1 MRLAR
6 TMNDDLTPGAAG
18 GSPNPKRALAFFAI
32 GAVFIALGIGLF
44 FVDGLEIVSWM
55 LIPGGA
61 IWIILGLSSGSSS
74 RPSTAATRPKPAPR
88 KDDGSAPLIIGDTGS
103 TRSGSRA
110 DDHPAH
116 DSFDGGG
123 FGGGDGGGG
132 GGGD

>member
-6 TMNDDLTPGAAG
+6 TMNDDLTPSTAG
-18 GSPNPKRALAFFAI
+18 GSPHRKRAVAFVVI
-32 GAVFIALGIGLF
+32 GAVFIALGASLL
-44 FVDGLEIVSWM
+44 FVDGLEVVSWT

-61 IWIILGLSSGSSS
+61 VWIIIGLSIGGSS
-74 RPSTAATRPKPAPR
+74 RPSTPAGRPKPAPR

-103 TRSGSRA
+103 TRSGTRA

-123 FGGGDGGGG
+123 FGGDGGGG
-132 GGGD
+132 GGD